1 MATYVLVHGA
11 FLGGW
16 CWRDV
21 AAGLRAAGHDVFAPT
36 LTGLGER
43 YHLATPDTDLETNV
57 QDIIGVIDWEDLN
70 DIVLVGHSYA
80 GMVVGGVAGRHGDRI
95 KSIIYLDA
103 HIPRDGMSMVDMN
116 PPERAEALQK
126 AAEANNGWQIPPHS
140 AEYYGVRDT
149 ALQTWIDGKCVP
161 LPLKCLTSKTDRSA
175 APHPGIARQAYVRC
189 TDPMMPI
196 FQKSHEWA
204 RAQGDWECR
213 EIATAHF
220 LMITAP
226 DEVENLLLEY
236 A

>member
-21 AAGLRAAGHDVFAPT
+21 AARLRAAGHDVFAPT

-103 HIPRDGMSMVDMN
+103 HIPRKRPRN
-116 PPERAEALQK
+116 PAL
-126 AAEANNGWQIPPHS
+126 S
-140 AEYYGVRDT
+140 AGVTTRICCLEGLCLPILI
-149 ALQTWIDGKCVP
+149 AVP
-161 LPLKCLTSKTDRSA
+161 
-175 APHPGIARQAYVRC
+175 V
-189 TDPMMPI
+189 
-196 FQKSHEWA
+196 
-204 RAQGDWECR
+204 
-213 EIATAHF
+213 
-220 LMITAP
+220 
-226 DEVENLLLEY
+226 
-236 A
+236 

>member
-1 MATYVLVHGA
+1 MTAFVLVHGA

-21 AAGLRAAGHDVFAPT
+21 AAQLRTAGHDVFTPT

-43 YHLATPDTDLETNV
+43 YHLATLETDLETHI
-57 QDIIGVIDWEDLN
+57 QDILGVIDWEDLN

-80 GMVVGGVAGRHGDRI
+80 GMVVGGVAGRRSDRI
-95 KSIIYLDA
+95 KAIIYLDA

-116 PPERAEALQK
+116 PPERAQAFQR
-126 AAEANNGWQIPPHS
+126 AAEAYNGWQIPPHT
-140 AEYYGVRDT
+140 ADYYGVRDKG
-149 ALQTWIDGKCVP
+149 LQGWIDAKCVP
-161 LPLKCLTSKTDRSA
+161 LPLKCLTSRADQTAVPHSA
-175 APHPGIARQAYVRC
+175 IARQVHVLC

-204 RAQGDWECR
+204 RARSGWECK

-220 LMITAP
+220 LMVTAP
-226 DEVENLLLEY
+226 KAVSDLLLEY